1 MARKSRNKKS
11 RPEIPWNQ
19 VIQDFVTGS
28 VSSLRTLALKYKID
42 RSNLQ
47 RRAKNENWDQQRA
60 IFQEKFLAK
69 TCDAVADAAAEAF
82 QASFV
87 EAIEDTRKV
96 RRRATQV
103 LLEQMDGSAELVPEA
118 ETVTLTKKTKDGT
131 TVRKA
136 TTTKRD
142 RPDARWVAEFLR
154 SHTELLALVVNLRP
168 KSEDIRIIEID

>member
-11 RPEIPWNQ
+11 RPEISWNE
-19 VIQDFVTGS
+19 VRRDFVTGG
-28 VSSLRTLALKYKID
+28 VSSLRTLALKYNID

-47 RRAKNENWDQQRA
+47 RRAKNEDWDQQRA
-60 IFQEKFLAK
+60 IFQEKFLAT
-69 TCDAVADAAAEAF
+69 TCDAVADAAADAF

-103 LLEQMDGSAELVPEA
+103 LLDQMDDSEELVPEA